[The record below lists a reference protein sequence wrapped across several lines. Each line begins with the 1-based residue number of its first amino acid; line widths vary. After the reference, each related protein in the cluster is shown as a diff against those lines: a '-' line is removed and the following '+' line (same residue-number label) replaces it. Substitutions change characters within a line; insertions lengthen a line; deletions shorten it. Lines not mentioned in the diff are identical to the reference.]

1 MADDLAQPGVANPR
15 LRLSAACHLRRQV
28 RAALAP
34 NRQASPPSAYETI
47 RTSVALPVPAGL
59 VALIITG

>member
-15 LRLSAACHLRRQV
+15 LRLSAACHLRRRV
-28 RAALAP
+28 RLPQAP
-34 NRQASPPSAYETI
+34 NRQAPPPSAYETI
-47 RTSVALPVPAGL
+47 RTSVALPVPAQL